1 MMSHTFDEEGS
12 PRLAPIEDP
21 FLSPGD
27 NYSVFSGERGR
38 SSSID
43 LPISTIYPAPSKK
56 DSADFGPTNALL
68 KDSDTDTQ
76 PQKREGDIN
85 SFMVRRLGGL
95 RTTNSPPTTLM
106 PPPDSHVTGTLYP
119 GSGQNYGH
127 DIPAVSTVTGA
138 SSATSPSQFA
148 YQQSNAPSSHD
159 AMSTVTTQSVTGEAA
174 GNNDGVWGAN
184 ANEENSRQSQV
195 QGDIATANT
204 ETATN
209 PYASQST
216 AGNNGSVPQS
226 TMNIPTTG
234 LSADTLTLLQQQLL
248 LTDQSS
254 AFLSPFNMAPYH
266 MGGMVQY
273 QNAGLANPA
282 AIAQMQHLQGQG
294 NPAANAAFQQQ
305 RHQNLAASVNVNVN
319 PNQDKANDDAS
330 QQTQQQSANGPANK
344 KQRLMPQTGIVPMQH
359 QMNLLGV
366 PNNVTGSVPNVAHG
380 LAYPARLTRGL
391 MPNDFQNPALM
402 VARQQQG
409 QDWQVAELLARREH
423 QLLSAQQNRLFQQ
436 QRHQQ
441 LQQQQQQF
449 GPVMPG
455 VVMDYGSLQHQDNL
469 ADMPMMCSTVKS
481 ANMIARTLDDIPNNV
496 EHFST
501 RHPIMTLSD
510 DFDAIWL
517 SEFLCFLRAD
527 CCEVFTATAQ
537 DVIERRKSKQ
547 ILFKQVG
554 IRCRFCAH
562 LPYKR
567 RAGRSSCYPSSTDR
581 IYQSVTMMIREHFPI
596 CDEFPEHVRKR
607 YISLKKH
614 TRKGEMESKSHWKNA
629 AKKLGMK
636 DTEKGIYF

>member
-1 MMSHTFDEEGS
+1 MSQHSFDEEGS

-21 FLSPGD
+21 FLSPND

-43 LPISTIYPAPSKK
+43 LPISTIYPTPAKK
-56 DSADFGPTNALL
+56 DSADFSSTNALL
-68 KDSDTDTQ
+68 KDSDTSTQ

-106 PPPDSHVTGTLYP
+106 PPPDSHVTGTPYP
-119 GSGQNYGH
+119 GSGQNFDH

-138 SSATSPSQFA
+138 STATSPSQFG
-148 YQQSNAPSSHD
+148 YQQSIAPSSHD
-159 AMSTVTTQSVTGEAA
+159 AMSTVTTQSVTGDAA
-174 GNNDGVWGAN
+174 ANNDGVWGAN
-184 ANEENSRQSQV
+184 ANDEISRQNQV
-195 QGDIATANT
+195 QGDITATNA

-209 PYASQST
+209 TFASQST
-216 AGNNGSVPQS
+216 AGANGTVPQG
-226 TMNIPTTG
+226 TMNIPTAG

-254 AFLSPFNMAPYH
+254 AFLSPFHMAPYH
-266 MGGMVQY
+266 TMGGMVQY
-273 QNAGLANPA
+273 QGAGLANPA

-294 NPAANAAFQQQ
+294 NPAANAAFQQ
-305 RHQNLAASVNVNVN
+305 RHQTIATSVN
-319 PNQDKANDDAS
+319 PNLEGLKDKANDDAS
-330 QQTQQQSANGPANK
+330 QQTQQQAANGPANK
-344 KQRLMPQTGIVPMQH
+344 KQRLMPQTGIVPIQH
-359 QMNLLGV
+359 QMNLLGM
-366 PNNVTGSVPNVAHG
+366 PNNVAGAVPNVAHG
-380 LAYPARLTRGL
+380 LAYPARLARGL
-391 MPNDFQNPALM
+391 MPNDFQTPALM

-409 QDWQVAELLARREH
+409 QDWQVAELLARRER
-423 QLLSAQQNRLFQQ
+423 QLLSAQQNHLFQQ

-441 LQQQQQQF
+441 LQQQQF
-449 GPVMPG
+449 GPVLPPG
-455 VVMDYGSLQHQDNL
+455 TVMDYGSLQQDNL
-469 ADMPMMCSTVKS
+469 SDMPMMCSTVKS

-517 SEFLCFLRAD
+517 SEFLCFLRAE

-636 DTEKGIYF
+636 DTDKGIYF